1 MMGIQPNLLNQ
12 LVSLLLGASVAGVL
26 IFFMSSDGIGAGPS
40 SAGISSWVNGTMAAP
55 VAPAQEQ
62 EANHTSAS
70 KVDGV
75 ASPQEANHNTSQA
88 AGDELERLLRTVAD
102 EHKTVIMTSVN
113 EAWAAEGSLL
123 DLLLESFRAGERIAH
138 FVDHLLVVA
147 LDTGALER
155 CRAVHPHCYLLPPL
169 VGGKDLSDEKVFM
182 SKDYL
187 DLVWSKVRLQQRILE
202 LGYNFLFTDVDIM
215 WFRNPF
221 ERMSVAAH
229 MVTSSDFYFGD
240 PYSPV
245 NAPNTGFLYVR
256 SSALMVGVFEAWRAA
271 RLSFPGKH
279 EQQVFNEIKFELVD
293 KRGLRVQFLDT
304 VHNAGFCNNTRDFNT
319 LYTMHANC
327 CVGLAAKLHDLGNL
341 MKEWRVYRGM
351 DDAQRRR
358 GPVRWKV
365 PGICIH

>member
-26 IFFMSSDGIGAGPS
+26 IFFLSSEGIGAQPS
-40 SAGISSWVNGTMAAP
+40 AAGISSWANGTMAFP
-55 VAPAQEQ
+55 DAPAQD
-62 EANHTSAS
+62 ANQTS
-70 KVDGV
+70 KVEV
-75 ASPQEANHNTSQA
+75 ASPQEANHTAQA
-88 AGDELERLLRTVAD
+88 AEQELERLLRAVAD
-102 EHKTVIMTSVN
+102 EDRTVIMTSVN
-113 EAWAAEGSLL
+113 EAWAAQGSLL
-123 DLLLESFRAGERIAH
+123 DLFLESFRNGEKISH
-138 FVDHLLVVA
+138 FVDHLLIVA
-147 LDTGALER
+147 LDAGALER
-155 CRAVHPHCYLLPPL
+155 CRAVHPHCYLLPPPA
-169 VGGKDLSDEKVFM
+169 GDAGNSSDLSEEKVFM
-182 SKDYL
+182 SKDYI
-187 DLVWSKVRLQQRILE
+187 DLVWSKVRLQQMILE

-240 PYSPV
+240 PYSPI
-245 NAPNTGFLYVR
+245 NAPNTGFLYVK
-256 SSALMVGVFEAWRAA
+256 SSRRTVGVFEAWREA

-279 EQQVFNEIKFELVD
+279 EQQVLNEIKFDLVA
-293 KRGLRVQFLDT
+293 KRGLRLQFLDT

-327 CVGLAAKLHDLGNL
+327 CVGLGAKLHDLGNL
-341 MKEWRVYRGM
+341 MKEWRAYRGL
-351 DDAQRRR
+351 DDEQRRR

>member
-1 MMGIQPNLLNQ
+1 
-12 LVSLLLGASVAGVL
+12 
-26 IFFMSSDGIGAGPS
+26 
-40 SAGISSWVNGTMAAP
+40 
-55 VAPAQEQ
+55 
-62 EANHTSAS
+62 
-70 KVDGV
+70 
-75 ASPQEANHNTSQA
+75 
-88 AGDELERLLRTVAD
+88 
-102 EHKTVIMTSVN
+102 
-113 EAWAAEGSLL
+113 
-123 DLLLESFRAGERIAH
+123 
-138 FVDHLLVVA
+138 
-147 LDTGALER
+147 
-155 CRAVHPHCYLLPPL
+155 
-169 VGGKDLSDEKVFM
+169 
-182 SKDYL
+182 
-187 DLVWSKVRLQQRILE
+187 
-202 LGYNFLFTDVDIM
+202 M

>member
-12 LVSLLLGASVAGVL
+12 LVSFLLGASVAGVL
-26 IFFMSSDGIGAGPS
+26 IFFLSSEGVVSRPS
-40 SAGISSWVNGTMAAP
+40 TAVISSWSNGTMGFP
-55 VAPAQEQ
+55 DSPAQD
-62 EANHTSAS
+62 ANQTSRLE
-70 KVDGV
+70 V
-75 ASPQEANHNTSQA
+75 ASPQEANHTSKNA
-88 AGDELERLLRTVAD
+88 AEQELERLLRAVANED
-102 EHKTVIMTSVN
+102 RTVIMTSVN

-123 DLLLESFRAGERIAH
+123 DLFLESFKNGEKISH
-138 FVDHLLVVA
+138 FVEHLLIVA
-147 LDTGALER
+147 LDAGAFER

-169 VGGKDLSDEKVFM
+169 AGNSSDLSEEKVFM
-182 SKDYL
+182 SKDYI

-240 PYSPV
+240 PYSPI
-245 NAPNTGFLYVR
+245 NAPNTGFLYVK
-256 SSALMVGVFEAWRAA
+256 SSNRTVGIFEAWRGA
-271 RLSFPGKH
+271 RASFPGKH
-279 EQQVFNEIKFELVD
+279 EQQVLNEIKFDLIE
-293 KRGLRVQFLDT
+293 KRGLRLQFLDT

-327 CVGLAAKLHDLGNL
+327 CVGLGAKLHDLGNL
-341 MKEWRVYRGM
+341 MKEWRAYRGM
-351 DDAQRRR
+351 DDEQRRR